1 MALKAR
7 RTGSDTTEICELRG
21 MTPRRGWAGQTCTL
35 YLAEGVDLAA
45 AVGGFNKAMAET
57 STVEVSGSEGARSI
71 VAQIRIAGVDP
82 GGAFVSGVF
91 VTDTVF
97 SGE

>member
-7 RTGSDTTEICELRG
+7 RLGDDTDICELRG
-21 MTPRRGWAGQTCTL
+21 MTPRRGWKDQTCTL
-35 YLAEGVDLAA
+35 YLAEGTDLKA
-45 AVGGFNKAMAET
+45 AVAGFDKAMADGAT
-57 STVEVSGSEGARSI
+57 LEVSGSEGARSI

-91 VTDTVF
+91 ITDTSF

>member
-1 MALKAR
+1 MALKTR
-7 RTGSDTTEICELRG
+7 RLDGDKKDICELRG

-35 YLAEGVDLAA
+35 YFAEGTDIEV
-45 AVGGFNKAMAET
+45 AVAGFNKAMADNAA
-57 STVEVSGSEGARSI
+57 VEVAGSEGARSI

-82 GGAFVSGVF
+82 GGLFVSGVF

>member
-7 RTGSDTTEICELRG
+7 RLGGDTDICELRG
-21 MTPRRGWAGQTCTL
+21 MTPRRGWKDQTCTL
-35 YLAEGVDLAA
+35 YLAEGTDLKA
-45 AVGGFNKAMAET
+45 AVAGFDKAMADGAT
-57 STVEVSGSEGARSI
+57 LEVSGSEGARSI

-91 VTDTVF
+91 ITDTSF

>member
-7 RTGSDTTEICELRG
+7 RTGGDNTEISELRG

-35 YLAEGVDLAA
+35 YLAEGADVAA
-45 AVGGFNKAMAET
+45 AVAGFNKAMADT
-57 STVEVSGSEGARSI
+57 ATVEVSGTEGARSI

-82 GGAFVSGVF
+82 AGAFVSGVF
-91 VTDTVF
+91 LTDTVF